1 MLELFILCERGV
13 CGISFGI
20 LDNFHIEVSPKVSA
34 LIILTSEQRYTYR
47 IAISIAKEIM

>member
-34 LIILTSEQRYTYR
+34 LIGHVYKKYTCTCT
-47 IAISIAKEIM
+47 IEIIVL